1 MRLDKIT
8 RQVFIVVNGKE
19 YGLKLTLSGLQQ
31 LEKTTGNIITMLNT
45 QPLPSLTTLTTAF
58 WIGLGGSLRMRRDE
72 AEAILSDY
80 MADYG
85 MGGNTGDNEGAV
97 TVFYAMIAASGILG
111 KKASND
117 ILRQFGLGG
126 KKSAEPEKNARTAA
140 E

>member
-8 RQVFIVVNGKE
+8 RQVFIEVGGEE

-117 ILRQFGLGG
+117 ILRQFGPRSFHRVFG
-126 KKSAEPEKNARTAA
+126 KFSE
-140 E
+140 